1 MGGRTLGIIGRLL
14 LLAAVLVVGYEVYR
28 ALDRGSYDVI
38 TPSELWSRLSP
49 DSLDVVHARHP
60 TLWDNF
66 LDPIIRL
73 PLWLLL
79 LLPGLFLEYRHY
91 VRQARLPPPTG

>member
-1 MGGRTLGIIGRLL
+1 MRGRILGIIGRLL
-14 LLAAVLVVGYEVYR
+14 LLAAVLVFAYEAYR
-28 ALDRGSYDVI
+28 ALDRGSYEVI

-49 DSLDVVHARHP
+49 DSFDIFHARHP

-66 LDPIIRL
+66 VDPIIRL

-79 LLPGLFLEYRHY
+79 VLPGLLLEYLHHL
-91 VRQARLPPPTG
+91 RQARLLPPAS